1 MWLTRLMKTFRTLL
15 FCLAAA
21 AAVVTAPAKAEASAK
36 APAPQWTLK
45 DLDGGEV
52 KSADFAG
59 KVVVIDFWA
68 TWCPPCREEIPG
80 YVALQEKY
88 RDQGVVIVGIS
99 LDRGGPKVVKPFAEK
114 MKINYPLVMGTED
127 VVEAFGGVEG
137 IPTTFI
143 IGRDGKILHKKV
155 GYAPEAKMEA
165 LIKSAL

>member
-1 MWLTRLMKTFRTLL
+1 MKTLLTLL
-15 FCLAAA
+15 S
-21 AAVVTAPAKAEASAK
+21 AVVVAVAVVAIAPARAESGAKASA
-36 APAPQWTLK
+36 PEWTLQ
-45 DLDGGEV
+45 DVDGQEV
-52 KSADFAG
+52 KSSDFAG
-59 KVVVIDFWA
+59 KVVVVDFWA

-88 RDQGVVIVGIS
+88 RDQGVVILGIS

-114 MKINYPLVMGTED
+114 MKINYPLVMGTQE

-143 IGRDGKILHKKV
+143 IDREGKIRHKKV
-155 GYAPEAKMEA
+155 GYASEEKMEA